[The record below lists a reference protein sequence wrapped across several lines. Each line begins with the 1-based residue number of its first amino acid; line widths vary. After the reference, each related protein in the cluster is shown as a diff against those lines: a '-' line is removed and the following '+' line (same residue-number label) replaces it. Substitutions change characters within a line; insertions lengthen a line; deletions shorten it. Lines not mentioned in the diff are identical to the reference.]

1 MKIVRRIYILVT
13 PGSQRVKH
21 VTVQNLTFQVEVS
34 EEVPNKCSSG
44 NNILIK
50 IDILYIH
57 GTSSYVLIL
66 FRTPLSYI
74 FNSIPCVQRM
84 EEDST
89 NKKKITIIKFIII
102 LKSLNCMRL
111 SLL

>member
-1 MKIVRRIYILVT
+1 MKIVKRIYILVT

-21 VTVQNLTFQVEVS
+21 VTVQNLPFQVEVHVS
-34 EEVPNKCSSG
+34 GEVPNKCSSG

-66 FRTPLSYI
+66 FRTPLS
-74 FNSIPCVQRM
+74 
-84 EEDST
+84 
-89 NKKKITIIKFIII
+89 
-102 LKSLNCMRL
+102 
-111 SLL
+111 